1 MECSHG
7 LEKMCIQLVPI
18 FNHLEDDYLKQIME
32 LSQTKHYKRNEMIYA
47 AGELADNLFIV
58 HKGKVKLYA
67 IDESGKEHIFNILNS
82 GDYIGETSLFL
93 SSDHINYA
101 EAIEDTTICTIY
113 KQDLME
119 LLEDHPVIAIKILEE
134 FSKRLM
140 DSQTQATRVIAKS
153 TDSRLALYLIE
164 NSDEN
169 DLVNLNISRKD
180 LANYLGMTP
189 ETVSRRF
196 KQFENEGLI
205 KQLSNKI
212 IKILDYDKLEDK

>member
-1 MECSHG
+1 MECSHS

-18 FNHLEDDYLKQIME
+18 FNHLEEKYLAQIME
-32 LSQTKHYKRNEMIYA
+32 LSQTKHYKKNETIYA

-113 KQDLME
+113 KEDLME

-134 FSKRLM
+134 FSKRLT

-164 NSDEN
+164 NCDEK

-196 KQFENEGLI
+196 KQFEDEGLI
-205 KQLSNKI
+205 KQVSSKT
-212 IKILDYDKLEDK
+212 IKILDYDKLEAK